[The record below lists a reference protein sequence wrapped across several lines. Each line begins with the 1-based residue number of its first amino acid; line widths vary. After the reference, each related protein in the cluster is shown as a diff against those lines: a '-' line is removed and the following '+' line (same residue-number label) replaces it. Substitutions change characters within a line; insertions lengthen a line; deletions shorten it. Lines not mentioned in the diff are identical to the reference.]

1 MRGPRL
7 AATEGSSGMSQHSMV
22 ATSVP
27 QPTKILG
34 IPLGDMGFFHSLMVA
49 VIFGFIAFFAA
60 CFFAIFG
67 LLIYNQAGHHNV
79 DMADAYIYGG
89 VPVGVAGLAIAVVV
103 LMGMWLRRKLAG
115 R

>member
-1 MRGPRL
+1 MY
-7 AATEGSSGMSQHSMV
+7 EQNMV
-22 ATSVP
+22 AASVP
-27 QPTKILG
+27 QPTKIFG

-67 LLIYNQAGHHNV
+67 LLIYNEAGHHTV

-89 VPVGVAGLAIAVVV
+89 APVGLAALAIAVVV
-103 LMGMWLRRKLAG
+103 LMGFWLRRKVAG